1 MLMFLYQVV
10 LLLKV
15 YLREVEI
22 GNTMSIE
29 TYFYEL
35 KKMNE
40 KKKEWT
46 EDIWWHLKQTLVIH
60 RYQEK

>member
-1 MLMFLYQVV
+1 MFLYQVV

-40 KKKEWT
+40 KKK
-46 EDIWWHLKQTLVIH
+46 
-60 RYQEK
+60 RMN

>member
-1 MLMFLYQVV
+1 MFLYQVV

-22 GNTMSIE
+22 GNTMFIE

-40 KKKEWT
+40 KKK
-46 EDIWWHLKQTLVIH
+46 
-60 RYQEK
+60 RMN

>member
-1 MLMFLYQVV
+1 MFLYQVV

-35 KKMNE
+35 KKWM
-40 KKKEWT
+40 KKKKKNE
-46 EDIWWHLKQTLVIH
+46 LKIFGGTLN
-60 RYQEK
+60 KL

>member
-1 MLMFLYQVV
+1 MFFHQVV

-22 GNTMSIE
+22 GNV
-29 TYFYEL
+29 YGNFVYEL

-40 KKKEWT
+40 
-46 EDIWWHLKQTLVIH
+46 LKIFGGSLN
-60 RYQEK
+60 RL